1 MKSTVEVRMSVLSDW
16 LENETE
22 IKKEYNALEKAL
34 EEIDNIYHSNNED
47 DAEEWLTSRELI
59 VRGYKVLSRNGIRKT
74 SIDTLLEEY
83 KEELRQQII
92 TMNLYNEL
100 YGFSSEEIVSEELEM
115 LDNGVQ
121 TYANANIITEYKK
134 GNKIIRIINSYEKSL
149 TNEEVTNFEIMTEKE
164 KITYVIENGEYML

>member
-1 MKSTVEVRMSVLSDW
+1 MKREVRMSVLRDW
-16 LENETE
+16 IENETE
-22 IKKEYNALEKAL
+22 IKKEYNELEKAL
-34 EEIDNIYHSNNED
+34 EELDNIYHSDNED

-92 TMNLYNEL
+92 TMNLYNDL
-100 YGFSSEEIVSEELEM
+100 YGFSREEQVSEELEM

-149 TNEEVTNFEIMTEKE
+149 TNEEVKNFEIMTEKE

>member
-1 MKSTVEVRMSVLSDW
+1 MKNTIEVKMSSLRNW

-22 IKKEYNALEKAL
+22 INEEYNALEKAL
-34 EEIDNIYHSNNED
+34 EELDNIHHSNNAD
-47 DAEEWLTSRELI
+47 DAEEWLTSRELTA
-59 VRGYKVLSRNGIRKT
+59 RGYKVLSKNGIRRT
-74 SIDTLLEEY
+74 GIDTLLEGY

-92 TMNLYNEL
+92 KMNLYNEL
-100 YGFSSEEIVSEELEM
+100 YGFSSEEQVSEELEI

-149 TNEEVTNFEIMTEKE
+149 TNEEVEKFQTMTEQE
-164 KITYVIENGEYML
+164 KIKYVIENGEYMY

>member
-1 MKSTVEVRMSVLSDW
+1 MKREVRMSVLRDW
-16 LENETE
+16 IENETE

-47 DAEEWLTSRELI
+47 DAEEWLTSRELTS
-59 VRGYKVLSRNGIRKT
+59 RGYKLLSRNGIRRT
-74 SIDTLLEEY
+74 GIDTLLEEY

-92 TMNLYNEL
+92 TMNLYNDL
-100 YGFSSEEIVSEELEM
+100 YGFSREEQVSEELEM

-149 TNEEVTNFEIMTEKE
+149 TNEEVEKFQTMTEQE
-164 KITYVIENGEYML
+164 KIKYVIENGEYMY

>member
-1 MKSTVEVRMSVLSDW
+1 MKTTREIEMSKLRNW
-16 LENETE
+16 LDNEEE
-22 IKKEYNALEKAL
+22 INEEYNSLGKAL
-34 EEIDNIYHSNNED
+34 EELDNIYHSNNED

-74 SIDTLLEEY
+74 GIDILLEEY

-92 TMNLYNEL
+92 TMNLYNDL
-100 YGFSSEEIVSEELEM
+100 YGFSREEQVSEELEM

-149 TNEEVTNFEIMTEKE
+149 TNEEVEKFEIMAEKE
-164 KITYVIENGEYML
+164 KIEYVLENGEYML

>member
-1 MKSTVEVRMSVLSDW
+1 MKNLEVRMSVLSDW

-22 IKKEYNALEKAL
+22 INKEYTALEQAL
-34 EEIDNIYHSNNED
+34 EELDNIYHSDNED
-47 DAEEWLTSRELI
+47 DAEEWVTSRELTS
-59 VRGYKVLSRNGIRKT
+59 RGYKLLSRNGIRRT
-74 SIDTLLEEY
+74 GIDTLLEEY

-92 TMNLYNEL
+92 TMNLYNDL
-100 YGFSSEEIVSEELEM
+100 YGFSREEQVSEELEM

-121 TYANANIITEYKK
+121 TYANVNIITEYKK